1 MWLQKAHPFAF
12 SSIIATRD
20 GGTRR
25 GILLVV
31 LGVVERFLPR
41 GIEVAVVRIVIRV
54 PSQRTGPNQLAGRWR
69 LLNRRFGTMT
79 VEGAGLED
87 TGDGNLRKNAE
98 PYRAVA
104 ES

>member
-1 MWLQKAHPFAF
+1 
-12 SSIIATRD
+12 
-20 GGTRR
+20 
-25 GILLVV
+25 
-31 LGVVERFLPR
+31 
-41 GIEVAVVRIVIRV
+41 
-54 PSQRTGPNQLAGRWR
+54 
-69 LLNRRFGTMT
+69 MT

>member
-1 MWLQKAHPFAF
+1 MAAKSPPFAF
-12 SSIIATRD
+12 SIIATRD
-20 GGTRR
+20 RGTRR

-54 PSQRTGPNQLAGRWR
+54 PSQTRTGPNQLAGRWR
-69 LLNRRFGTMT
+69 LLNRRCGNMT

-87 TGDGNLRKNAE
+87 KGDGNLRKNAE